1 MAVSDEQAKFERL
14 LKVRDELIASR
25 ARILAAG
32 DEERR
37 RIERELHDGTQQRL
51 VALGLAVR
59 ATEARLPPELDS
71 LRAELSR
78 VATGLADAVEDLQ
91 EITRGIHPAILS
103 KGGLA
108 PALRTLAHRSAIPV
122 DLDLTTDSRLPEPIE
137 VAAYLVA
144 SEALANAAKHSQA
157 SRVDVSLQHLGG
169 SLSLS
174 VRDDGVGGAD
184 ATRGSGLVGLSDRVE
199 ALGGT
204 IAIHSRH
211 SEGTLIR
218 VELPLERAPSPKDGR

>member
-1 MAVSDEQAKFERL
+1 MRVQPDDAETGLEKLTETRG
-14 LKVRDELIASR
+14 ELVASR

-51 VALGLAVR
+51 VSLGLALR
-59 ATEARLPPELDS
+59 ATEARLPAELHA
-71 LRAELSR
+71 LRGELSR

-91 EITRGIHPAILS
+91 EISRGIHPAILS
-103 KGGLA
+103 KGGLL
-108 PALRTLAHRSAIPV
+108 PALRALAHRSAIPV
-122 DLDLTTDSRLPEPIE
+122 DLDLTTDSRFPESIE
-137 VAAYLVA
+137 LAAYHVA
-144 SEALANAAKHSQA
+144 SEALANAAKHSKA
-157 SRVDVSLQHLGG
+157 SRIDVSLQHHED

-184 ATRGSGLVGLSDRVE
+184 ATRGSGFAGLTDRVH

-211 SEGTLIR
+211 GEGTLIR
-218 VELPLERAPSPKDGR
+218 VELPGRRLPD